1 MKKTGSDPFI
11 SRYLLSTGQGNED
24 PTKKRSHQTGI
35 ASAVRIKAGEGA
47 RDVLRQSG
55 AAAAA
60 LIQNENDRRRAGDL
74 AQWERA
80 VRHT

>member
-24 PTKKRSHQTGI
+24 PTKERARQTGI

-47 RDVLRQSG
+47 RVKEVL
-55 AAAAA
+55 
-60 LIQNENDRRRAGDL
+60 LL
-74 AQWERA
+74 L
-80 VRHT
+80 

>member
-11 SRYLLSTGQGNED
+11 SRYLLSTGQGNEG
-24 PTKKRSHQTGI
+24 PTKERARQTGI

-47 RDVLRQSG
+47 RD
-55 AAAAA
+55 

-74 AQWERA
+74 AQRERA
-80 VRHT
+80 ARHT